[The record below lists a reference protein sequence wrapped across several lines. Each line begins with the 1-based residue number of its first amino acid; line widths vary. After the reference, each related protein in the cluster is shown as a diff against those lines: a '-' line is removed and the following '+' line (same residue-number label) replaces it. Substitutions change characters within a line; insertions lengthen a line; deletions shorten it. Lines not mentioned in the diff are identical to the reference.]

1 MSRSLF
7 LVAALVALTGAAA
20 TPAARAEKSA
30 PIDEIPLCPGAVPAP
45 NDDSISVPLLGF
57 TLDQERR
64 YLVKAAPE
72 TVVRFYQKKLSAREV
87 PAEQFEDAVGQAE
100 NGELE
105 GARMTLAWHAFKAPG
120 LAPPISS
127 IWESSSRRT
136 REPIRRP

>member
-1 MSRSLF
+1 LF
-7 LVAALVALTGAAA
+7 LMAALVASTGASSAPVA
-20 TPAARAEKSA
+20 QAEKSA
-30 PIDEIPLCPGAVPAP
+30 PIDDIALYPGGVLAP
-45 NDDSISVPLLGF
+45 DDDSISVPLLGF

-64 YLVKAAPE
+64 YRVRAAPE
-72 TVVRFYQKKLSAREV
+72 TVVRFYQKRLSAREV
-87 PAEQFEDAVGQAE
+87 SAEEFEAAVSQAE